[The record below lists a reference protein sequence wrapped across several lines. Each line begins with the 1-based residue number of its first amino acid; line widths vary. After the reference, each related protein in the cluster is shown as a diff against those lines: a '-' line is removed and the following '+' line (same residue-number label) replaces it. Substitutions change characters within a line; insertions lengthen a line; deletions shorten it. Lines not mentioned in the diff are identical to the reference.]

1 MCVTTN
7 NRTVGHRVGVHA
19 KVLLMGLC
27 IAVFSGPVQ
36 CQGKTA
42 GAIVAVDVAPAAHE
56 VTIRSDR
63 PMTAPKGVVL
73 HRPNRL
79 AMDFDSSRIGPV
91 PGKIK
96 VEKAAVR
103 EIRLGCTDA
112 KARVVIDFGEN
123 PVPPHTIIPRGK
135 QVIVRFEKVAH
146 EAGPPSKVRPEE
158 NGLNSAA
165 KPRQVHMGKKE
176 TTQAGDRGGKNPA
189 NGVAAR
195 MSAHQ
200 SRAIIAPQA
209 PAKSKACL
217 KVKEAGASSDI
228 VFLELEDD
236 KDPDRKYRVV
246 LEVDPARLRLVK
258 GSMTDNHGK
267 LNSFQFAP
275 DEASRRLSQKQPGVA
290 PYAKSSEG
298 ITSGPSAPDKKT
310 SLKWGAVR
318 TKL

>member
-96 VEKAAVR
+96 VEKAACTGDQAWMHRCQSQGGHRFWRKPGAATHDNSPGQAGYCQVR
-103 EIRLGCTDA
+103 E
-112 KARVVIDFGEN
+112 
-123 PVPPHTIIPRGK
+123 
-135 QVIVRFEKVAH
+135 
-146 EAGPPSKVRPEE
+146 
-158 NGLNSAA
+158 
-165 KPRQVHMGKKE
+165 
-176 TTQAGDRGGKNPA
+176 GGA
-189 NGVAAR
+189 
-195 MSAHQ
+195 
-200 SRAIIAPQA
+200 
-209 PAKSKACL
+209 
-217 KVKEAGASSDI
+217 
-228 VFLELEDD
+228 
-236 KDPDRKYRVV
+236 
-246 LEVDPARLRLVK
+246 
-258 GSMTDNHGK
+258 
-267 LNSFQFAP
+267 
-275 DEASRRLSQKQPGVA
+275 
-290 PYAKSSEG
+290 
-298 ITSGPSAPDKKT
+298 
-310 SLKWGAVR
+310 
-318 TKL
+318 